1 MPIPTLQQRN
11 GIKSSAIAMPFL
23 ANILVSGE
31 TLLISVPHCYF
42 VVVTNT
48 FIAIGREATRIL
60 ACFDMKDTFKKS
72 K

>member
-1 MPIPTLQQRN
+1 
-11 GIKSSAIAMPFL
+11 MPFL